1 MDPRHCAALQ
11 ISTRDP
17 QEDFELLQRV
27 GGGTYGEVF
36 KARGKA
42 AGELVAIKMVK
53 VEPDDDVSTLQQEIL
68 IIRNCK
74 HPNIVAYHGSYL
86 RFNKLWICMEFCGA
100 GSLQDIYHVTGPL
113 TELQIAYVCREVL
126 QGLAY
131 LHSQGKIHRDIKGA
145 NILINDSGEVKL
157 ADFGIS
163 AQLSATFA
171 RRLSFIGTPYWMAPE
186 VAAVALKGGYTELCD
201 IWSVGITAIELAER
215 QPPMFDV
222 HPLRVLFLMTKS
234 GYQPPKLKDKARWS
248 ATFHNFVKVA
258 LTKNPKKRPCATKM
272 LSHQMVAQ
280 PRLNRGLTLELLE
293 RLRDPSKHRTGSG
306 GVEPEEEEPE
316 LPPAVPR
323 RIHSTHRG
331 GPSERPD
338 SDSGRR
344 HIEFRPFCR
353 RKVDSSPGT
362 ALAQDPGDGRSATEA
377 FIRSSGSSR
386 EQLSDSENDY
396 DDVDVPS
403 VPTDVPPP
411 LPPKPKF
418 RSPSD
423 EGPAVEEG
431 WLSPGVLVRCAS
443 GPPPRTPHPAPL
455 PAPRSPHLSARSDPS
470 LWCPPQEPDRPP
482 VLPPKMEKKRRSDCS
497 LLVKVFNGC
506 PLRITSTS
514 SWTHPTTKDQHLI
527 LGAEEGI
534 FTLNRSEQ
542 EATLEMLFPSRTSW
556 VHCVSNVLMSVSGK
570 TAQLYAHSLLGLLDK
585 KELRLAAYIGPH
597 RLLPRKNAVSSKI
610 PDTKGCQSC
619 CVAQSPGSGCQ
630 YLCAALEA
638 GVALLQW
645 YEPMQKFLLVKQVA
659 FPLPA
664 PLRVF
669 SLLTASEAE
678 LPSVC
683 IGVSPGP
690 GPSRPVRF
698 HKLRLGPLSSWF
710 GDSCSEGSAPVQVT
724 QLEDNLVL
732 VLLDGSLRLVTV
744 EGSPAPGMLVS
755 EIPLSE
761 AVEAV
766 ALVGDRLQAF
776 WKHGVQV
783 WALGSDQPLQE
794 LRDTSLTFRLLG
806 SPRPVVVETRPADD
820 PSAPSNL
827 YIQE

>member
-1 MDPRHCAALQ
+1 MAWFPGPGR
-11 ISTRDP
+11 
-17 QEDFELLQRV
+17 DFELLQRV

-36 KARGKA
+36 KVTGPSPI
-42 AGELVAIKMVK
+42 L
-53 VEPDDDVSTLQQEIL
+53 PDDDVSTLQQEIL

-113 TELQIAYVCREVL
+113 SELQIAYVCREVL

-131 LHSQGKIHRDIKGA
+131 LHSQGKIHRDIKVKATGA
-145 NILINDSGEVKL
+145 GPVLWEG

-163 AQLSATFA
+163 AQISATFA

-234 GYQPPKLKDKARWS
+234 GYQPPKLKEKARWS
-248 ATFHNFVKVA
+248 AAFHNFVKVA

-280 PRLNRGLTLELLE
+280 PRLNRSLTLELLE
-293 RLRDPSKHRTGSG
+293 RLRDPGKHRAGPG
-306 GVEPEEEEPE
+306 GAEPEEEEPE
-316 LPPAVPR
+316 VRGRPGPRWDRLISLHLPQRLEECRA
-323 RIHSTHRG
+323 HRKRLTNIIIMNY
-331 GPSERPD
+331 S
-338 SDSGRR
+338 
-344 HIEFRPFCR
+344 
-353 RKVDSSPGT
+353 
-362 ALAQDPGDGRSATEA
+362 Q
-377 FIRSSGSSR
+377 
-386 EQLSDSENDY
+386 
-396 DDVDVPS
+396 
-403 VPTDVPPP
+403 
-411 LPPKPKF
+411 PKF

-423 EGPAVEEG
+423 EGPGGEEG

-443 GPPPRTPHPAPL
+443 GPPPRTPQPAPL

-482 VLPPKMEKKRRSDCS
+482 VLPPKMEKKRQSDCS

-585 KELRLAAYIGPH
+585 KELRLGAHIGPH

-619 CVAQSPGSGCQ
+619 CVGESPGTGCQ

-645 YEPMQKFLLVKQVA
+645 YEPMQKFLLVKQVS

-669 SLLTASEAE
+669 SLLTAPEAE

-690 GPSRPVRF
+690 GPARPVRF

-710 GDSCSEGSAPVQVT
+710 GDSEGATPVQVT

>member
-1 MDPRHCAALQ
+1 
-11 ISTRDP
+11 
-17 QEDFELLQRV
+17 
-27 GGGTYGEVF
+27 
-36 KARGKA
+36 
-42 AGELVAIKMVK
+42 MVK

-113 TELQIAYVCREVL
+113 SELQIAYVCREVL

-131 LHSQGKIHRDIKGA
+131 LHSQGKIHRDIKVKATGA
-145 NILINDSGEVKL
+145 GPVLWEG

-163 AQLSATFA
+163 AQISATFA

-234 GYQPPKLKDKARWS
+234 GYQPPKLKEKARWS
-248 ATFHNFVKVA
+248 AAFHNFVKVA

-280 PRLNRGLTLELLE
+280 PRLNRSLTLELLE
-293 RLRDPSKHRTGSG
+293 RLRDPGKHRAGPG
-306 GVEPEEEEPE
+306 GAEPEEEEPE
-316 LPPAVPR
+316 VRGRPGWEGALKSGWA
-323 RIHSTHRG
+323 HS
-331 GPSERPD
+331 
-338 SDSGRR
+338 
-344 HIEFRPFCR
+344 
-353 RKVDSSPGT
+353 
-362 ALAQDPGDGRSATEA
+362 
-377 FIRSSGSSR
+377 
-386 EQLSDSENDY
+386 
-396 DDVDVPS
+396 
-403 VPTDVPPP
+403 P
-411 LPPKPKF
+411 L
-418 RSPSD
+418 
-423 EGPAVEEG
+423 
-431 WLSPGVLVRCAS
+431 
-443 GPPPRTPHPAPL
+443 L
-455 PAPRSPHLSARSDPS
+455 PASSHLSDPS
-470 LWCPPQEPDRPP
+470 QPEIGAGGGVEAEDLLPSPQ
-482 VLPPKMEKKRRSDCS
+482 DCS

-585 KELRLAAYIGPH
+585 KELRLGAHIGPH

-619 CVAQSPGSGCQ
+619 CVGDPGTGCQ

-645 YEPMQKFLLVKQVA
+645 YEPMQKFLLVKQVS

-669 SLLTASEAE
+669 SLLTAPEAE

-690 GPSRPVRF
+690 GPARPVRF

-710 GDSCSEGSAPVQVT
+710 GDSGSGSVSLDRSLVQCSA
-724 QLEDNLVL
+724 
-732 VLLDGSLRLVTV
+732 
-744 EGSPAPGMLVS
+744 
-755 EIPLSE
+755 
-761 AVEAV
+761 
-766 ALVGDRLQAF
+766 
-776 WKHGVQV
+776 HGKR
-783 WALGSDQPLQE
+783 SRNTME
-794 LRDTSLTFRLLG
+794 
-806 SPRPVVVETRPADD
+806 
-820 PSAPSNL
+820 
-827 YIQE
+827 